1 MAELTPDLSIDGLT
15 TGEVIGHNILG
26 ETTEALHRFILD
38 GWNLSDRPPRI
49 EEDLSVAPKD
59 REEIIYI
66 YMYRVAHNPHLK
78 NQKRWRQAPVFLG
91 SEPEDGGEVY
101 YHRPPLLVDMFYL
114 LMVHS
119 KFRSDAERLMGWLM
133 LRLHNATHLVYRPR
147 RFALPDGREVDSLGR
162 PYDINARGDDNLVM
176 EKVSLAL
183 VDDLTVGDATNLFSL
198 HEAPYRPFMT
208 YRARVA
214 LDGPLAASGGGTTI
228 KLPALENTAEKAED
242 RPPASGRVRPT
253 RPGSRRMEMPG
264 PKPHFMRRSP
274 AEPDT
279 ED

>member
-1 MAELTPDLSIDGLT
+1 MAETPDLSIDGLT
-15 TGEVIGHNILG
+15 TGQVIGHNILG

-38 GWNLSDRPPRI
+38 GWDLSDRPPRI
-49 EEDLSVAPKD
+49 EEDLSFAPKD
-59 REEIIYI
+59 REQVVYI
-66 YMYRVAHNPHLK
+66 YMYRVTRNPHLK
-78 NQKRWRQAPVFLG
+78 NQKRWRQAPVFMG
-91 SEPEDGGEVY
+91 TEPEDGGEVY

-119 KFRSDAERLMGWLM
+119 KFRSDAERLMGWLL
-133 LRLHNATHLVYRPR
+133 LRLYNATHLVYRPR

-162 PYDINARGDDNLVM
+162 SYDINARGDDNLIM

-228 KLPALENTAEKAED
+228 KLPSLENTAEKAKN
-242 RPPASGRVRPT
+242 RPPASGRIRPT
-253 RPGSRRMEMPG
+253 KPGSRRMEMPG

-274 AEPDT
+274 AESDT

>member
-1 MAELTPDLSIDGLT
+1 MADVVPDLSIDNLT
-15 TGEVIGHNILG
+15 TGQMIGHNILG

-38 GWNLSDRPPRI
+38 GWELTERPPRI
-49 EEDLSVAPKD
+49 EEDLSFAPKD
-59 REEIIYI
+59 REQVIYI
-66 YMYRVAHNPHLK
+66 YMYRVCRNPHLK
-78 NQKRWRQAPVFLG
+78 NQKRWRQAPVFMDAD
-91 SEPEDGGEVY
+91 PEAGGEVY

-133 LRLHNATHLVYRPR
+133 LRLYNATHLVYRPR
-147 RFALPDGREVDSLGR
+147 KFALPDGRRVDSLGR
-162 PYDINARGDDNLVM
+162 DYDANARGDDNLIM

-228 KLPALENTAEKAED
+228 KLPGLENTAEKAKNR
-242 RPPASGRVRPT
+242 RPPSGRVRPT
-253 RPGSRRMEMPG
+253 KPGSRRMEMPG
-264 PKPHFMRRSP
+264 PKPHFIRRSP
-274 AEPDT
+274 AESDT